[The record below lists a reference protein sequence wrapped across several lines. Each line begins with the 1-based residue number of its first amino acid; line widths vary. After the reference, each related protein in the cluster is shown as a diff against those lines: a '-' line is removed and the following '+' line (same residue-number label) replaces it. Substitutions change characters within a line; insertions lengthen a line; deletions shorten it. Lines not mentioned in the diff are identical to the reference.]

1 MGIVNLKL
9 YLVCIIGLTK
19 WVSMLIFS
27 KDRIL
32 TVREQIYKYVMV
44 ENKEPLGVNLEF
56 ELSLTLDF
64 TPHTP

>member
-1 MGIVNLKL
+1 
-9 YLVCIIGLTK
+9 
-19 WVSMLIFS
+19 MLIFS